1 MHECSYETQ
10 PMHFGQFRVA
20 ALFLTTLTLLVAPGL
35 AEAADTVRVRHSV
48 GDLSAADQ
56 QLFIDAMYAMKAAPA
71 RGDGKLATNRYDEYV
86 QLHSEFRLHMNSGF
100 LPWHRKMLWEFE
112 TEIRQLDPVKFGNFT
127 LPYWN
132 WGWDSFPDTLVGPGG
147 DPFSGNIVTEGPFA
161 ADLWSTVNP
170 GPNTGIHSLER
181 AMTDDVMVLN
191 FMSLELIQRLIYI
204 SSDFEGFSM
213 SLEMQFHNYAHSTL
227 GGQFATIA
235 GAVDDPFFWLLH
247 SWVDMVWSRWQVT
260 TGSTTADDYMMFDGG
275 PGIDDRMSGFGDPS
289 DLTNIGFDS
298 TMFNTARDQLDPLNM
313 TTLGYNYEYLG
324 NLVFPTAVVPE
335 PGSLTLAAVSAAA
348 LAGLA
353 SMRRERRT

>member
-1 MHECSYETQ
+1 
-10 PMHFGQFRVA
+10 MHFGQFRPA
-20 ALFLTTLTLLVAPGL
+20 ALFLTTLALFVAPGL
-35 AEAADTVRVRHSV
+35 VEAADTVRIRRAV
-48 GDLSAADQ
+48 GDLSAAEG
-56 QLFIDAMYAMKAAPA
+56 QLFVDAMYAMKAAPA

-112 TEIRQLDPVKFGNFT
+112 TEIRQLDPAKFGNFS

-132 WGWDSFPDTLVGPGG
+132 WGWDWFPEALVGPGG
-147 DPFSGNIVTEGPFA
+147 DPFSGYIVTEGPFEA
-161 ADLWSTVNP
+161 GLWTTVNP

-181 AMTDDVMVLN
+181 AMTDDLIVLEY
-191 FMSLELIQRLIYI
+191 MSLENIAHLIYA
-204 SSDFEGFSM
+204 SNDYEGFSM
-213 SLEMQFHNYAHSTL
+213 NLEMRYHNVAHIQV

-275 PGIDDRMSGFGDPS
+275 PDLDDRMSGFGDPS
-289 DLTNIGFDS
+289 DLTNIGFDA

-313 TTLGYNYEYLG
+313 TTLGYNYEYFG
-324 NLVFPTAVVPE
+324 NLVFPPVVIPE
-335 PGSLTLAAVSAAA
+335 PGSRALAAASVAT

-353 SMRRERRT
+353 SMRRQRRRT